1 MLSALDPTL
10 KFISRNTRLA
20 GIIRS
25 IKREDIPEYPQVPLR
40 EVLVNAIVNGNYAL
54 PGRIFVAIFD
64 DRLEIQS
71 PGMLPYG
78 VTLDDLK
85 SGVSHI
91 RNRVIARVF
100 RELGLVEEWGS
111 GYRRIANYCKENGYP
126 IPEWQ
131 EFGSAVRVIFYPHE
145 SFEKVQELSLEPA
158 QVRLSGRQKEV
169 INIFEAK

>member
-1 MLSALDPTL
+1 M
-10 KFISRNTRLA
+10 
-20 GIIRS
+20 
-25 IKREDIPEYPQVPLR
+25 PLR